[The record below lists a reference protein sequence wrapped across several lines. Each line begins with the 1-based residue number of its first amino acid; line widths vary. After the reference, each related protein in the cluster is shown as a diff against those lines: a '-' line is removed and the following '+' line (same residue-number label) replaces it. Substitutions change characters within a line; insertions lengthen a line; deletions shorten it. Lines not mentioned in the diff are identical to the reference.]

1 MTAAVSME
9 NVCKSFGTGRLSV
22 QALRNVSLT
31 VPKGGMIAVAG
42 PSGSGKTTLLNIIG
56 ALDAPTSGTVAVN
69 GTALAARSE
78 RLLSRYMREHLGF
91 VFQQVNL
98 FNDLTVSENVALP
111 LILNRVAK
119 ADRERR
125 ICELLERLG
134 MADRASAFPVHL
146 SAGEQQRIALARAV
160 AHRPA
165 LVLADEPTAN
175 LDSDNARRVIALLRQ
190 LHEAENITV
199 ILATHDPFVLGL
211 IDDRIVLR
219 DGAIEAV

>member
-1 MTAAVSME
+1 MTTAVRME
-9 NVCKSFGTGRLSV
+9 NICKSFGTGRLSV
-22 QALRNVSLT
+22 QALRKVSLT

-56 ALDAPTSGTVAVN
+56 ALDAPTSGTVVVN

-78 RLLSRYMREHLGF
+78 RLLSRYRREHLGF

-175 LDSDNARRVIALLRQ
+175 LDSDNARRVIALLRR